1 MRFICQYRR
10 QSQSNNSQQTYPGT
24 NKIKSRSKITVK
36 NHLYYSELN
45 SVDKGFFFRCYFVFF
60 WVWVARVKVK

>member
-45 SVDKGFFFRCYFVFF
+45 SVDKGFFSLVVILYFSGFG
-60 WVWVARVKVK
+60 WQE